1 MIQSDCLLYTP
12 RKTQEECQT
21 LVYTP
26 NTEPYNS
33 IMKIVAEQ
41 NDLVFGDDI
50 VGYRYVQIV
59 W

>member
-1 MIQSDCLLYTP
+1 MIQSDCLLYSP
-12 RKTQEECQT
+12 RKRQEECQT

-26 NTEPYNS
+26 NVEPYNS

-50 VGYRYVQIV
+50 VGYGRLLVM